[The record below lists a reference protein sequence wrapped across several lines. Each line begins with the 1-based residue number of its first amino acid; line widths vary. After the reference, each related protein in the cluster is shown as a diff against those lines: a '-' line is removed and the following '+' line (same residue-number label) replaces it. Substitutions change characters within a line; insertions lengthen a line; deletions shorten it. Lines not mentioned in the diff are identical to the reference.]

1 MATKIY
7 FRRGTLAQIQG
18 IVPESGE
25 PVWATDEKRVYVGDG
40 TTSGGIFV
48 GGSGVGVDTLNS
60 LFGAITL
67 SGGSGIT
74 VSVSGQY
81 IIIEEEA
88 GGLDVDSLNG
98 LTGVVTVSGVGIVS
112 VTEDGQK
119 IVVSGQDVPDVDSLN
134 ALTGVVTISGTG
146 IVSISEDGQ
155 KIVVSGEDVADVDSL
170 NALQGAV
177 TISGVGGVVV
187 EVVGQIITISGG
199 AASSFLGL
207 TDTPESYAGQ
217 SGKVVVVNETGDGLE
232 FTTVSGVAVSGL
244 SDINGLVGSVEIS
257 GAGGIAVTEVDQVIV
272 ISGGGS
278 SVGVFTDLTDT
289 PANYTGSKHKIV
301 TVNEGETALEFAKI
315 VMLHNELADQDY
327 SGLVTSGIAG
337 ETLAFGDHAV
347 LNNQSKWVK
356 TIATAENQTDGHIG
370 VVVASGALDDPITLL
385 LLGYIRDDAWS
396 FGVGSGIY
404 IDTTSGELSDTMPTT
419 SGQFV
424 RIIGYAKAT
433 SVLWYSPDNNI
444 IELGAS

>member
-7 FRRGTLAQIQG
+7 FRRGTLAQVQG
-18 IVPESGE
+18 IVPEDGE

-40 TTSGGIFV
+40 ITSGGIFV

-98 LTGVVTVSGVGIVS
+98 LV
-112 VTEDGQK
+112 
-119 IVVSGQDVPDVDSLN
+119 
-134 ALTGVVTISGTG
+134 GVVTISGVG
-146 IVSISEDGQ
+146 LVSITEDGQ
-155 KIVVSGEDVADVDSL
+155 NIVVSGQDVADVDSL
-170 NALQGAV
+170 NALQGDV

-217 SGKVVVVNETGDGLE
+217 AGKVVVVNETGDGLE

-289 PANYTGSKHKIV
+289 PANYAGSKHKIV

-385 LLGYIRDDAWS
+385 LLGYVRDDAWS

-424 RIIGYAKAT
+424 RAVGYAKAT
-433 SVLWYSPDNNI
+433 SVLYYNPDNNI

>member
-7 FRRGTLAQIQG
+7 FRRGTLAQVQG
-18 IVPESGE
+18 IVPEDGE

-40 TTSGGIFV
+40 ITSGGIFV

-98 LTGVVTVSGVGIVS
+98 LVGVVTISGVGLVS
-112 VTEDGQK
+112 ITEDGQN
-119 IVVSGQDVPDVDSLN
+119 IVVSGQDVADVDSLN
-134 ALTGVVTISGTG
+134 ALQGIVTISGVGVVT
-146 IVSISEDGQ
+146 VSEDGQ
-155 KIVVSGEDVADVDSL
+155 KIVVSGEDVLDVDSL
-170 NALQGAV
+170 NGLTNVVTISGAGVVTVTEDGQNIVVSGEDLDDVASLNGLIDVVTISGAGGVTVTENGQIIVVSGADAGTYVDSLNGLQGDV
-177 TISGVGGVVV
+177 VISGVGG
-187 EVVGQIITISGG
+187 
-199 AASSFLGL
+199 
-207 TDTPESYAGQ
+207 
-217 SGKVVVVNETGDGLE
+217 
-232 FTTVSGVAVSGL
+232 
-244 SDINGLVGSVEIS
+244 
-257 GAGGIAVTEVDQVIV
+257 TEVTTSGQTIL

-278 SVGVFTDLTDT
+278 SVGEFTDLTDT
-289 PANYTGSKHKIV
+289 PANYSGSKHKIV
-301 TVNEGETALEFAKI
+301 TVNEGETALEFAKTI
-315 VMLHNELADQDY
+315 MLHHELADQDY

-347 LNNQSKWVK
+347 LNNQSKWIK
-356 TIATAENQTDGHIG
+356 TIATTENQTDGHIG
-370 VVVASGALDDPITLL
+370 VVVVSGALDDPVKLL
-385 LLGYIRDDAWS
+385 LLGYIRDDSWS
-396 FGVGSGIY
+396 FGVGSGVY
-404 IDTTSGELSDTMPTT
+404 VDTTSGELSDTIPTT

-424 RIIGYAKAT
+424 RVVGYAKAT

>member
-7 FRRGTLAQIQG
+7 LRRGILTQIQG

-25 PVWATDEKRVYVGDG
+25 PVWATDEKRMYVGDG

-98 LTGVVTVSGVGIVS
+98 LTGVVTISGVGIVS

-119 IVVSGQDVPDVDSLN
+119 IVVSGQDLPDVDSLN
-134 ALTGVVTISGTG
+134 ALTGEVTISGAG
-146 IVSISEDGQ
+146 IVSVSEDGQ
-155 KIVVSGEDVADVDSL
+155 KIVVSGEDIADVDSL

-177 TISGVGGVVV
+177 TISGAGGVTVT
-187 EVVGQIITISGG
+187 ENGQVI
-199 AASSFLGL
+199 
-207 TDTPESYAGQ
+207 
-217 SGKVVVVNETGDGLE
+217 V
-232 FTTVSGVAVSGL
+232 VSGTDAGTYVDS
-244 SDINGLVGSVEIS
+244 INGLQGDVVIS
-257 GAGGIAVTEVDQVIV
+257 GIGGTEVTTSGQTIL

-278 SVGVFTDLTDT
+278 SVGTFTDLTDT

-301 TVNEGETALEFAKI
+301 TVNEGETALEFTKT
-315 VMLHNELADQDY
+315 VMLHHELADQDY

-347 LNNQSKWVK
+347 LNNQSKWIK
-356 TIATAENQTDGHIG
+356 TIATVESQTDGHVG

-404 IDTTSGELSDTMPTT
+404 IDTTSGELSDVMPTT

-424 RIIGYAKAT
+424 RIIGYAKAI

-444 IELGAS
+444 IELQ